1 MRSPPNCYL
10 CTRIGRIPLAAAATH
25 RTFRHMTSILH
36 DKKAAYH
43 TLGCKL
49 NFAETSSV
57 RDELTRHGV
66 LTAAQGERADI
77 CIINTCSVTD
87 VADHKCR
94 QAIHR
99 FTREHPGA
107 LVVVMGCYAQLKANE
122 IATFP
127 GVDLVVGMEQK
138 GQVVQFIEERLSQKL
153 TMGEGEACHEAI
165 AVPTRDIRTFVP
177 SCSHGDRTR
186 YFLKVQDGCN
196 YYCTY
201 CTIPI
206 ARGRSRNGSIASLVA
221 QAEQVAAEGGK
232 EIVITGVNTGDFGR
246 STGETFLQLIQ
257 ALDRVEG
264 IERYRISSIEP
275 NLLTDDINRFCAS
288 SRAFMPHFH
297 IPLQCGSDTV
307 LRLMHRHY
315 DTALFAQ
322 KIASIRREMPDA
334 FIGVDV
340 IVGMRGETDECFDES
355 YRFIDGLDI
364 SQLHVFSYSE
374 RPGTKA
380 LEIPHT
386 VSPQQKHERSQRLLE
401 LSERKRR
408 AFYARFAGSSRPVL
422 WEHAREGEQMHG
434 FTDNYIR
441 VRQAEESAPVDNTLQ
456 TVRLGGLTE
465 GGEALQ
471 AIVTD

>member
-1 MRSPPNCYL
+1 MS
-10 CTRIGRIPLAAAATH
+10 
-25 RTFRHMTSILH
+25 SLH
-36 DKKAAYH
+36 NKKAAYH

-49 NFAETSSV
+49 NFAETSSL
-57 RDELTRHGV
+57 RDQLEREGV
-66 LTAAQGERADI
+66 QTIQKGEHADI
-77 CIINTCSVTD
+77 CIVNTCSVTD

-107 LVVVMGCYAQLKANE
+107 FVVVMGCYAQLKANE
-122 IATFP
+122 IATFD
-127 GVDLVVGMEQK
+127 GVDLVLGMEQK
-138 GQVVQFIEERLSQKL
+138 GDVLRYIEERMAQKEAL
-153 TMGEGEACHEAI
+153 NGGDACHEAI
-165 AVPTRDIRTFVP
+165 SVPTKDIRTFVP
-177 SCSHGDRTR
+177 SCSRGDRTR

-206 ARGRSRNGSIASLVA
+206 ARGRSRNGSIASLVK

-232 EIVITGVNTGDFGR
+232 EIVLTGVNTGDFGR
-246 STGETFLQLIQ
+246 STGETFLQLIK
-257 ALDRVEG
+257 ALDQVVG

-275 NLLTDDINRFCAS
+275 NLLTDEIIEFCAQ

-307 LRLMHRHY
+307 LKLMHRHY
-315 DTALFAQ
+315 DTGLFAQ
-322 KIASIRREMPDA
+322 KIARIKHIMPDA

-340 IVGMRGETDECFDES
+340 IVGMRGETDECFEES
-355 YRFIDGLDI
+355 YNFIKSLNI

-380 LEIPHT
+380 LEIPYVVPAQT
-386 VSPQQKHERSQRLLE
+386 KHERSQRLLA
-401 LSERKRR
+401 LSEEKRR
-408 AFYARFAGSSRPVL
+408 AHYAQFIGTTRPVL
-422 WEHAREGEQMHG
+422 WEHARDNEPMQG

-441 VRQAEESAPVDNTLQ
+441 VKQAAGDHAKDNHVTLAK
-456 TVRLGGLTE
+456 LGDFTADGECLTE
-465 GGEALQ
+465 VLDQTTSAH
-471 AIVTD
+471 D

>member
-1 MRSPPNCYL
+1 MS
-10 CTRIGRIPLAAAATH
+10 
-25 RTFRHMTSILH
+25 SLH
-36 DKKAAYH
+36 NKKAAYH

-49 NFAETSSV
+49 NFAETSSL
-57 RDELTRHGV
+57 RDQLEREGV
-66 LTAAQGERADI
+66 QTIQKGEHADI
-77 CIINTCSVTD
+77 CIVNTCSVTD

-107 LVVVMGCYAQLKANE
+107 FVVVMGCYAQLKADE
-122 IATFP
+122 IATFD
-127 GVDLVVGMEQK
+127 GVDLVLGMEQK
-138 GQVVQFIEERLSQKL
+138 GDVLRYIEERMAQKEAL
-153 TMGEGEACHEAI
+153 NGGDACHEAI
-165 AVPTRDIRTFVP
+165 SVSTKDIRTFVP
-177 SCSHGDRTR
+177 SCSRGDRTR

-206 ARGRSRNGSIASLVA
+206 ARGRSRNGSIASLVK

-232 EIVITGVNTGDFGR
+232 EIVLTGVNTGDFGR
-246 STGETFLQLIQ
+246 STGETFLQLIK
-257 ALDRVEG
+257 ALDQVVG

-275 NLLTDDINRFCAS
+275 NLLTDEIIEFCAQ

-307 LRLMHRHY
+307 LKLMHRHY

-322 KIASIRREMPDA
+322 KIARIKHIMPDA

-340 IVGMRGETDECFDES
+340 IVGMRGETDECFEES
-355 YRFIDGLDI
+355 YNFIKSLNI

-380 LEIPHT
+380 LEIPYVVPAQT
-386 VSPQQKHERSQRLLE
+386 KHERSQRLLA
-401 LSERKRR
+401 LSEEKRR
-408 AFYARFAGSSRPVL
+408 AHYAQFIGTTRPVL
-422 WEHAREGEQMHG
+422 WEHARDNEPMQG

-441 VRQAEESAPVDNTLQ
+441 VKQAAGDHAKDNHVTLAK
-456 TVRLGGLTE
+456 LGDFTADGECLTE
-465 GGEALQ
+465 VLDQTTSAH
-471 AIVTD
+471 D

>member
-1 MRSPPNCYL
+1 MSLLQN
-10 CTRIGRIPLAAAATH
+10 
-25 RTFRHMTSILH
+25 
-36 DKKAAYH
+36 KKAAYH

-49 NFAETSSV
+49 NFAETSSL
-57 RDELTRHGV
+57 RDQMEREGV
-66 LTAAQGERADI
+66 QTIQKGEKADI
-77 CIINTCSVTD
+77 CIVNTCSVTD

-107 LVVVMGCYAQLKANE
+107 FVVVMGCYAQLKADE

-127 GVDLVVGMEQK
+127 GVDLVLGMEQK
-138 GQVVQFIEERLSQKL
+138 GEVVHYIEERMSQKHAL
-153 TMGEGEACHEAI
+153 EGDACHEAI
-165 AVPTRDIRTFVP
+165 SVPTKDIRTFVP
-177 SCSHGDRTR
+177 SCSRGDRTR

-206 ARGRSRNGSIASLVA
+206 ARGRSRNGSIASLVK

-232 EIVITGVNTGDFGR
+232 EIVLTGVNTGDFGR
-246 STGETFLQLIQ
+246 STGENFLQLIQ
-257 ALDRVEG
+257 ALDKVEG

-275 NLLTDDINRFCAS
+275 NLLTDEIINFCAQ

-297 IPLQCGSDTV
+297 IPLQCGSDAV

-315 DTALFAQ
+315 DTALFAH
-322 KIASIRREMPDA
+322 KIQRIKQIMPDA

-340 IVGMRGETDECFDES
+340 IVGMRGETDEYFEEA
-355 YRFIDGLDI
+355 YHFIEGLDI

-380 LEIPHT
+380 LEIPYV
-386 VSPQQKHERSQRLLE
+386 VSPQTKHERSQRLLA
-401 LSERKRR
+401 LSEQKRL
-408 AFYARFAGSSRPVL
+408 AHYKRFIGTNRPVL
-422 WEHAREGEQMHG
+422 WEHAREGEPMQG

-441 VRQAEESAPVDNTLQ
+441 VKQANGVLVEDNTVT
-456 TVRLGGLTE
+456 TVQLGNLTSD
-465 GGEALQ
+465 GECL
-471 AIVTD
+471 VMVKD

>member
-1 MRSPPNCYL
+1 M
-10 CTRIGRIPLAAAATH
+10 
-25 RTFRHMTSILH
+25 
-36 DKKAAYH
+36 KAAYQ

-49 NFAETSSV
+49 NFAETSSL
-57 RDELTRHGV
+57 RDLLEREGV
-66 LTAAQGERADI
+66 QTAAKGEKADI
-77 CIINTCSVTD
+77 CIVNTCSVTD

-107 LVVVMGCYAQLKANE
+107 FVVVMGCYAQLKADE
-122 IATFP
+122 IAAFE
-127 GVDLVVGMEQK
+127 GVDLVLGMEQK
-138 GQVVQFIEERLSQKL
+138 GKVWQYIKERLAQKRAL
-153 TMGEGEACHEAI
+153 TGGDACHEAI
-165 AVPTRDIRTFVP
+165 SVPTNDIRTFVP
-177 SCSHGDRTR
+177 SCSRGDRTR

-206 ARGRSRNGSIASLVA
+206 ARGRSRNGSIASLVR
-221 QAEQVAAEGGK
+221 QAEQVATQGGK

-246 STGETFLQLIQ
+246 STGETFIDLLR

-275 NLLTDDINRFCAS
+275 NLLTDEVIDFCVH

-297 IPLQCGSDTV
+297 IPLQSGSDEV
-307 LRLMHRHY
+307 LKLMRRRY
-315 DTALFAQ
+315 DTALFER
-322 KIASIRREMPDA
+322 KVRSILQAMPDA

-340 IVGMRGETDECFDES
+340 IVGMRGETDELFEES
-355 YRFIDGLDI
+355 FRFIESLPV

-380 LEIPHT
+380 LQIPYVVT
-386 VSPQQKHERSQRLLE
+386 PQTKHARSNRLLA
-401 LSERKRR
+401 LSEEKRK
-408 AFYARFAGSSRPVL
+408 AFYARFIGTERPVL
-422 WEHAREGEQMHG
+422 WEHARPGEPMQG

-441 VRQAEESAPVDNTLQ
+441 VTQAEGASVADNMLTVVKLGDFSADGETLCQ
-456 TVRLGGLTE
+456 CLKKSV
-465 GGEALQ
+465 
-471 AIVTD
+471 VH

>member
-1 MRSPPNCYL
+1 MS
-10 CTRIGRIPLAAAATH
+10 
-25 RTFRHMTSILH
+25 SLH
-36 DKKAAYH
+36 NKKAAYH

-49 NFAETSSV
+49 NFAETSSL
-57 RDELTRHGV
+57 RDQLEREGV
-66 LTAAQGERADI
+66 QTIQKGEHADI
-77 CIINTCSVTD
+77 CIVNTCSVTD

-107 LVVVMGCYAQLKANE
+107 FVVVMGCYAQLKADE
-122 IATFP
+122 IATFD
-127 GVDLVVGMEQK
+127 GVDLVLGMEQK
-138 GQVVQFIEERLSQKL
+138 GDVLRYIEERMAQKKAL
-153 TMGEGEACHEAI
+153 NGGDACHEAI
-165 AVPTRDIRTFVP
+165 SVPTKDIRTFVP
-177 SCSHGDRTR
+177 SCSRGDRTR

-206 ARGRSRNGSIASLVA
+206 ARGRSRNGSIASLVK

-232 EIVITGVNTGDFGR
+232 EIVLTGVNTGDFGR
-246 STGETFLQLIQ
+246 STGETFLQLIN
-257 ALDRVEG
+257 ALDQVEG

-275 NLLTDDINRFCAS
+275 NLLTDEIIEFCTQ

-307 LRLMHRHY
+307 LKLMHRHY

-322 KIASIRREMPDA
+322 KIARIKHIMPDA

-340 IVGMRGETDECFDES
+340 IVGMRGETDECFEES
-355 YRFIDGLDI
+355 YNFIKSLNI

-380 LEIPHT
+380 LEIPYVVPAQT
-386 VSPQQKHERSQRLLE
+386 KHERSQRLLA
-401 LSERKRR
+401 LSEEKRR
-408 AFYARFAGSSRPVL
+408 AHYAQFIGTTRPVL
-422 WEHAREGEQMHG
+422 WEHARDNEPMQG

-441 VRQAEESAPVDNTLQ
+441 VKQAAGDHAKDNHVTLAKLGDFTADGECLAEVLDQTTSAHD
-456 TVRLGGLTE
+456 
-465 GGEALQ
+465 
-471 AIVTD
+471 

>member
-1 MRSPPNCYL
+1 
-10 CTRIGRIPLAAAATH
+10 
-25 RTFRHMTSILH
+25 MTAILQN
-36 DKKAAYH
+36 KIAAYH

-49 NFAETSSV
+49 NFAETSSLRDHLEREGV
-57 RDELTRHGV
+57 R
-66 LTAAQGERADI
+66 TAESGEKADI
-77 CIINTCSVTD
+77 CIVNTCSVTD

-99 FTREHPGA
+99 FTREHPGS
-107 LVVVMGCYAQLKANE
+107 LLVVMGCYAQLKAGE

-138 GQVVQFIEERLSQKL
+138 GQVVELLSQLLERKAA
-153 TMGEGEACHEAI
+153 MQDGEACHEAI
-165 AVPTRDIRTFVP
+165 AVPTHEIRTFVP
-177 SCSHGDRTR
+177 SCSRGDRTR

-206 ARGRSRNGSIASLVA
+206 ARGRSRNGSIASLVG
-221 QAEQVAAEGGK
+221 QAEQVAAEGGS

-246 STGETFLQLIQ
+246 STGETFLDLIK

-264 IERYRISSIEP
+264 ITRYRISSIEP
-275 NLLTDDINRFCAS
+275 NLLTDEIIDFCAQ

-297 IPLQCGSDTV
+297 IPLQSGSDEV

-315 DTALFAQ
+315 DTALFAH
-322 KIASIRREMPDA
+322 KVARIRQAIPDA

-340 IVGMRGETDECFDES
+340 IVGMRGETDECFEES
-355 YRFIDGLDI
+355 YRFIEGLDI

-380 LEIPHT
+380 LNIPH
-386 VSPQQKHERSQRLLE
+386 VVNPQTKRERSQRLIE
-401 LSERKRR
+401 LSERKRL
-408 AFYARFAGSSRPVL
+408 AHYERFIGTEHPVL
-422 WEHAREGEQMHG
+422 WEHAREGEPMHG

-441 VRQAEESAPVDNTLQ
+441 VRQPEDTLPTDNTLT
-456 TVRLGGLTE
+456 TVRLDGFTE
-465 GGEALQ
+465 GNESLQ
-471 AIVTD
+471 AVTL

>member
-1 MRSPPNCYL
+1 
-10 CTRIGRIPLAAAATH
+10 
-25 RTFRHMTSILH
+25 MTTILH
-36 DKKAAYH
+36 NKKAAYH

-57 RDELTRHGV
+57 RDHMEREGV
-66 LTAAQGERADI
+66 QTVRPGEKADI

-107 LVVVMGCYAQLKANE
+107 LVVVMGCYAQLKADE

-138 GQVVQFIEERLSQKL
+138 GEVVRFIEERMAQKL
-153 TMGEGEACHEAI
+153 TMGEGESCHEAI

-177 SCSHGDRTR
+177 SCSRGDRTR

-206 ARGRSRNGSIASLVA
+206 ARGRSRNGSVASLVEQA
-221 QAEQVAAEGGK
+221 QRVAEEGGR

-257 ALDRVEG
+257 ALDQVEG

-275 NLLTDDINRFCAS
+275 NLLTDEIIEFCAQ

-297 IPLQCGSDTV
+297 IPLQSGSDEV

-315 DTALFAQ
+315 DSALFAQ
-322 KIASIRREMPDA
+322 KVNRIKTVIPDA

-340 IVGMRGETDECFDES
+340 IVGMRGETDELFEES
-355 YRFIDGLDI
+355 YRFIQSLPI

-380 LEIPHT
+380 LDIPYA
-386 VSPQQKHERSQRLLE
+386 VSPQSKHERSQRLIE
-401 LSERKRR
+401 LSEQKRK
-408 AFYARFAGSSRPVL
+408 AHYAQFIGTERPVL
-422 WEHAREGEQMHG
+422 WEHAREGEAMHG

-441 VRQAEESAPVDNTLQ
+441 VRQVEGTTVEDNTVSL
-456 TVRLGGLTE
+456 VRLNDFTE
-465 GGEALQ
+465 NGEALQ
-471 AIVTD
+471 AAE